1 MAKENDSAEGL
12 SWDDSKASSYVEK
25 AGAPKYQPVD
35 YAKGTASSA
44 HLSRNKPD
52 KVMAISGGHAARSA
66 LDKNYLTCK
75 ATEGGS
81 SCKPATTYWQAPGEY
96 MEQAT
101 PVCDKHAE
109 QLSKNAL
116 SRENNL
122 EVTTGTQ
129 PTPQTWK
136 IKPRDVARET
146 LKTAKDTLA
155 IRTTLEL
162 GLYSKGMRGE
172 DAIFNRKNINVG
184 QPGPEALWGGRRG
197 VENTINDAR
206 EFGGHQ
212 NPLPT
217 RGVDPETGEYE
228 PEERHPDYLRK
239 KGIPMS
245 KREGPVP
252 RTNKEKNARGGKAS
266 NKVVEPPKLLANTFN
281 SDGSPAYG
289 HTVDQPIGFGA
300 GDIDH
305 HPEKYPLEV
314 ESHKNHVQ
322 QPRARGFSKENNR
335 ATKVT
340 IGMPFKP
347 EYPGGVQ
354 KFLSEQEESDKR
366 AAIDF
371 TETKML
377 VPGSSRATAFELA
390 QEEGRGGS
398 ERYKAIVAKNTA
410 AIEAAKKTKEIE

>member
-1 MAKENDSAEGL
+1 
-12 SWDDSKASSYVEK
+12 
-25 AGAPKYQPVD
+25 
-35 YAKGTASSA
+35 
-44 HLSRNKPD
+44 
-52 KVMAISGGHAARSA
+52 
-66 LDKNYLTCK
+66 
-75 ATEGGS
+75 
-81 SCKPATTYWQAPGEY
+81 

-122 EVTTGTQ
+122 EVTAGTQ

-146 LKTAKDTLA
+146 LRTAKETLA
-155 IRTTLEL
+155 TRTTLEMA
-162 GLYSKGMRGE
+162 LYSKGMRGE
-172 DAIFNRKNINVG
+172 DAIFARKNINVG

-206 EFGGHQ
+206 DFGGHQ
-212 NPLPT
+212 PIPT
-217 RGVDPETGEYE
+217 RNVDPETGEYE

-245 KREGPVP
+245 KREGSVP
-252 RTNKEKNARGGKAS
+252 RKNKEKNARGGKVS
-266 NKVVEPPKLLANTFN
+266 SKVVEPPKLLANTFN

-314 ESHKNHVQ
+314 ESNKNHVQ

-340 IGMPFKP
+340 IGMPYKP
-347 EYPGGVQ
+347 KYQGGLQ

-371 TETKML
+371 TETKMM
-377 VPGSSRATAFELA
+377 VPGSSRATTFELA

-398 ERYKAIVAKNTA
+398 ERYKAIVAKNAA